1 MYIGK
6 FVTSFFQHNDRSLKA
21 KAPLKEPDLMNYIL
35 TGGNSP
41 VCSLILGG
49 KHQEGIC
56 CKRPTVVVPAAST
69 RLNSSQGSPSSSWMK
84 SLSTRHT
91 SDPPCPIKTFPP
103 TRTPFVERASVT
115 LSMCEAAC
123 RTNLA
128 RLVHA

>member
-49 KHQEGIC
+49 KHQEGKC
-56 CKRPTVVVPAAST
+56 CLVEHLLQATHCGRS
-69 RLNSSQGSPSSSWMK
+69 GSFYAIE
-84 SLSTRHT
+84 L
-91 SDPPCPIKTFPP
+91 I
-103 TRTPFVERASVT
+103 AG
-115 LSMCEAAC
+115 
-123 RTNLA
+123 
-128 RLVHA
+128 